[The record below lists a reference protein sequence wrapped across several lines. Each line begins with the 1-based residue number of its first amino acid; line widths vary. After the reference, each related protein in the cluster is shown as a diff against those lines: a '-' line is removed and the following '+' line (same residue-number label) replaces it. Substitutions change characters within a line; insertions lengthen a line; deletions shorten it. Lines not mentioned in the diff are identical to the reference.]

1 MLPRLI
7 LAAFLLGHAAIHAGY
22 LSPRP
27 AATIGGP
34 PWPFDLSHSWMLSP
48 LGVGSEALRVLGFAL
63 FAVTLASFAVAAI
76 AAIGFLPPGVWAWS
90 TVIGAAASLAML
102 LVFFHPW
109 LAVGVAIDLLALWT
123 VLVMGW
129 TPTDTPTS

>member
-48 LGVGSEALRVLGFAL
+48 LGVGPEVLRVLGFAL
-63 FAVTLASFAVAAI
+63 FALTLASFALAAI
-76 AAIGFLPPGVWAWS
+76 AAVGFMPPAVWAWS

-102 LVFFHPW
+102 VVFFHPW

-123 VLVMGW
+123 VLVLGW
-129 TPTDTPTS
+129 TPTDTPTT